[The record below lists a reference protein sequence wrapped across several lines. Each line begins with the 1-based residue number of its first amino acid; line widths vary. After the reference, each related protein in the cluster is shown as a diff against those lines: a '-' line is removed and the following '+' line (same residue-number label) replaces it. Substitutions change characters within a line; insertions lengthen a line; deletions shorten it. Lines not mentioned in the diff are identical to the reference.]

1 MNIQQYCIAKK
12 DAFLERRDRK
22 FILMS
27 LLVVVILLLAVLVT
41 RPNFFAARNIS
52 SILIQC
58 SGVAIMAAG
67 QIYVMVS
74 GGIDLSIPSVMMLSG
89 CIGALVMKNTGNI
102 WLGIGVIFL
111 VAVVAGL
118 FNGFQVAK
126 LKINSFVATM
136 ITMLI
141 ANGLS
146 LKVTN
151 SSSIPVAPEFSE
163 FFGRYYGPFH
173 ANIVIMVVCLVV
185 LQFLLTKTKFGRCI
199 YAIGTNEK
207 SADSCGIQTDRV
219 KIKVFLISGVLAGI
233 AAVALT
239 ARLSSSSLSL
249 ASDST
254 SLDVIAAAIIGG
266 ASIKGGVGTAVG
278 AIIGAFTINGLSNLL
293 VLYGID
299 YYTIQI
305 VKGLVFIFITYFD
318 TIRSKARRGV

>member
-111 VAVVAGL
+111 VAVVA
-118 FNGFQVAK
+118 
-126 LKINSFVATM
+126 
-136 ITMLI
+136 
-141 ANGLS
+141 
-146 LKVTN
+146 
-151 SSSIPVAPEFSE
+151 
-163 FFGRYYGPFH
+163 
-173 ANIVIMVVCLVV
+173 
-185 LQFLLTKTKFGRCI
+185 
-199 YAIGTNEK
+199 
-207 SADSCGIQTDRV
+207 
-219 KIKVFLISGVLAGI
+219 
-233 AAVALT
+233 
-239 ARLSSSSLSL
+239 
-249 ASDST
+249 
-254 SLDVIAAAIIGG
+254 
-266 ASIKGGVGTAVG
+266 
-278 AIIGAFTINGLSNLL
+278 
-293 VLYGID
+293 
-299 YYTIQI
+299 
-305 VKGLVFIFITYFD
+305 
-318 TIRSKARRGV
+318 